1 MTMPSVA
8 PVDAAAAEEAALVA
22 RVAGGDSG
30 DPMVALYQRYGPRL
44 YGLGLRLLGDRGLA
58 EEMVQ
63 ETFVR
68 LWRGAGRFD
77 PDQGSVRAYTYTI
90 ARRVAVDLR
99 RRRSSRPL
107 GEGEDRIEESRDIED
122 GEFEALLLGL
132 DVRDALHSLSAKH
145 REILE
150 LHFDDDLSQP
160 QVSERLDIPLG
171 TVKTRTYYGLK
182 ALKLELEERG
192 ILG

>member
-1 MTMPSVA
+1 
-8 PVDAAAAEEAALVA
+8 
-22 RVAGGDSG
+22 
-30 DPMVALYQRYGPRL
+30 
-44 YGLGLRLLGDRGLA
+44 RGLA

-99 RRRSSRPL
+99 RRRSPRPL
-107 GEGEDRIEESRDIED
+107 GEGEDRVEGSRDIED

-145 REILE
+145 REIKARAVLQGPDATWVPFSM
-150 LHFDDDLSQP
+150 HAM
-160 QVSERLDIPLG
+160 VNG
-171 TVKTRTYYGLK
+171 TQSGL
-182 ALKLELEERG
+182 AAHC
-192 ILG
+192 

>member
-30 DPMVALYQRYGPRL
+30 DPMVVLYQRYGPRL

-68 LWRGAGRFD
+68 L
-77 PDQGSVRAYTYTI
+77 
-90 ARRVAVDLR
+90 
-99 RRRSSRPL
+99 
-107 GEGEDRIEESRDIED
+107 
-122 GEFEALLLGL
+122 
-132 DVRDALHSLSAKH
+132 
-145 REILE
+145 
-150 LHFDDDLSQP
+150 
-160 QVSERLDIPLG
+160 
-171 TVKTRTYYGLK
+171 
-182 ALKLELEERG
+182 
-192 ILG
+192 

>member
-1 MTMPSVA
+1 M
-8 PVDAAAAEEAALVA
+8 
-22 RVAGGDSG
+22 
-30 DPMVALYQRYGPRL
+30 
-44 YGLGLRLLGDRGLA
+44 
-58 EEMVQ
+58 
-63 ETFVR
+63 
-68 LWRGAGRFD
+68 
-77 PDQGSVRAYTYTI
+77 
-90 ARRVAVDLR
+90 AVDLR